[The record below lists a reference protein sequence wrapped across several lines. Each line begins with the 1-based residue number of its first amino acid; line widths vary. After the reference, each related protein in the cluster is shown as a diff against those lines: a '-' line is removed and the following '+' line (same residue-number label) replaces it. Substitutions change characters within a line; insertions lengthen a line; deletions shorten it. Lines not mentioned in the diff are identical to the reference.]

1 MTIRPWHPNEPLADD
16 NLSDSQ
22 PKLQQNTNTIQ
33 SILEKSMLPFGD
45 PNAGLFKQIDIKNIT
60 ALPPAVNGFGGI
72 YNLNNK
78 LTFRDGDGKTFTI
91 PIDINTFNQG
101 YINIG
106 GFIMQMGTA
115 GIYVD
120 GGGINQITFPIPF
133 PTECRIVIT
142 DIVKGGNDFP
152 QTKLLQWFPK
162 YFEIR
167 TNSNTNITWVAFG
180 R

>member
-1 MTIRPWHPNEPLADD
+1 MTIKPWHPNEPLADD

-45 PNAGLFKQIDIKNIT
+45 PNAGLFKQIDLQNIT
-60 ALPPAVNGFGGI
+60 TLPPAVSGFGGI

-78 LTFRDGDGKTFTI
+78 LTFRDGNGNLFTV

-101 YINIG
+101 YLNIG
-106 GFIMQMGTA
+106 GFIIQMGTA
-115 GIYVD
+115 FL
-120 GGGINQITFPIPF
+120 NKNLITKVNFPLRFPI
-133 PTECRIVIT
+133 ECRIVVT
-142 DIVKGGNDFP
+142 DIVKGGGGFP
-152 QTKLLQWFPK
+152 STKIAQWFPN
-162 YFEIR
+162 YFEIN
-167 TNSNTNITWVAFG
+167 TNENTNITWVAFG